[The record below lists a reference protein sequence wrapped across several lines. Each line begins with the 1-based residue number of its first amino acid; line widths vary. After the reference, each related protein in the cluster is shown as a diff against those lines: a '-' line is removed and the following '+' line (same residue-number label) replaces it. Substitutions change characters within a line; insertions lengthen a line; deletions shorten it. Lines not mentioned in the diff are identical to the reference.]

1 MAGAGVWGADLR
13 KEWWWLWVDDLIIIG
28 NSCSL
33 DDITKYHHQY
43 QQ

>member
-1 MAGAGVWGADLR
+1 MVMGW
-13 KEWWWLWVDDLIIIG
+13 DDLIIIG

-33 DDITKYHHQY
+33 DDITKYHHHY